1 MMILVRQSGFDKFS
15 FDYKFVMRIPV
26 NVLKYISQEVG
37 AEKTQ
42 RIGEDWFYL
51 TLENFMY
58 LDDGDEIGFI
68 NCDTGM
74 VYMGHLFKEF
84 SKDWRKI
91 RIYYSTVRRVQSRV
105 IEVEVGRNLFFFNK
119 IKDNDAFSVFYM
131 LRGLEKGRL
140 KVRGSG
146 M

>member
-1 MMILVRQSGFDKFS
+1 
-15 FDYKFVMRIPV
+15 MRIPN
-26 NVLKYISQEVG
+26 NVLKCIAREMG
-37 AEKTQ
+37 NNEAEK
-42 RIGEDWFYL
+42 ISANWFYL

-68 NCDTGM
+68 NCDTGV

-84 SKDWRKI
+84 SEDWRKV

-105 IEVEVGRNLFFFNK
+105 IEVEVGRNLFFFK
-119 IKDNDAFSVFYM
+119 KVKDNDAFSVFYM

-140 KVRGSG
+140 KVSG
-146 M
+146 